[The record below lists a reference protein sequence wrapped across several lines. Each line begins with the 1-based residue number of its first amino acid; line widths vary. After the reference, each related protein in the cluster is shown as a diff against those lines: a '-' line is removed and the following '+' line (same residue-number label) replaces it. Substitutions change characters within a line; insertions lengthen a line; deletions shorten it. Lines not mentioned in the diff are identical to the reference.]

1 MRRALAVT
9 TATLVLVALTA
20 CSGPAAPRYD
30 QNKTLTVAA
39 PDLVA
44 LKQHSDVPNCPS
56 VPGDSVTG
64 GMPSV
69 TVPCL
74 GGGRPVD
81 VAGLRGPMI
90 VNFWAS
96 WCGSCR
102 DEMPALAAYAKS
114 QSVVKV
120 VGIDFLD
127 SQPAA
132 ALKLA
137 TRSKVAY
144 PLVAD
149 PKGALDRASPLPHIS
164 AMPMT
169 VFLDAQGAIA
179 HVEAAAYTSQA
190 EVAAAAQKYL
200 GAGG

>member
-1 MRRALAVT
+1 MRRTLAVAASALALAVT
-9 TATLVLVALTA
+9 AA
-20 CSGPAAPRYD
+20 CSHPAAPTYD
-30 QNKTLTVAA
+30 EDKSLTVAA

-44 LKQHSDVPNCPS
+44 LKKHSHVPDCPR
-56 VPGDSVTG
+56 VDPRPAPG

-74 GGGRPVD
+74 GGGRAVD
-81 VAGLRGPMI
+81 MAGLRGPMI

-96 WCGSCR
+96 WCGACR
-102 DEMPALAAYAKS
+102 DEMPALAAYARN
-114 QSVVKV
+114 QSAVKV
-120 VGIDFLD
+120 VGVDFLD
-127 SQPAA
+127 SQPGA
-132 ALKLA
+132 ALGLA

-149 PKGALDRASPLPHIS
+149 PKGALDRAKPLPHIS

-169 VFLDAQGAIA
+169 VFLDAHGAIA
-179 HVEAAAYTSQA
+179 HVEAAAYTSEA

>member
-1 MRRALAVT
+1 MRRATGVTVLAV
-9 TATLVLVALTA
+9 AMAALTA
-20 CSGPAAPRYD
+20 CSGHSQTSYQGD
-30 QNKTLTVAA
+30 QTLTVPA

-44 LKQHSDVPNCPS
+44 IKKHSDIPNCPQTPAGS
-56 VPGDSVTG
+56 VDG
-64 GMPSV
+64 GMPAV

-96 WCGSCR
+96 WCGACR

-114 QSVVKV
+114 QSGVKV
-120 VGIDFLD
+120 LGVDYLD
-127 SQPAA
+127 PQAAA
-132 ALKLA
+132 ALDLA
-137 TRSKVAY
+137 KRSGVAY

-149 PKGALDRASPLPHIS
+149 PKGALDDASPLPHIS

-169 VFLDAQGAIA
+169 VFLGADGKIA
-179 HVEAAAYTSQA
+179 HVEAKAYTSRQD
-190 EVAAAAQKYL
+190 VAAAAQQYL
-200 GAGG
+200 GVGG

>member
-1 MRRALAVT
+1 MRRAALVGALVVVLAG
-9 TATLVLVALTA
+9 LTA
-20 CSGPAAPRYD
+20 CSGKQPTTYEGD
-30 QNKTLTVAA
+30 KTLTIPA

-44 LKQHSDVPNCPS
+44 SKKHSDIPNCPKTTAGS
-56 VPGDSVTG
+56 VDG

-81 VAGLRGPMI
+81 VSGLRGPMI

-114 QSVVKV
+114 QSAVQVLGV
-120 VGIDFLD
+120 DFLD
-127 SQPAA
+127 PQAAA
-132 ALKLA
+132 ALDLA
-137 TRSKVAY
+137 KRSKVAY

-149 PKGALDRASPLPHIS
+149 PKGALDGASPLPHIA

-169 VFLDAQGAIA
+169 VFLAADGTIA
-179 HVEAAAYTSQA
+179 HVEAKAYTSRSD
-190 EVAAAAQKYL
+190 VAAAARQYL
-200 GAGG
+200 GVGG

>member
-1 MRRALAVT
+1 M
-9 TATLVLVALTA
+9 LTA
-20 CSGPAAPRYD
+20 CSGHQAPSYD
-30 QNKTLTVAA
+30 GDKTLTVPA

-44 LKQHSDVPNCPS
+44 SKKHSDIPNCPRATAGS
-56 VPGDSVTG
+56 VDG
-64 GMPSV
+64 GLPSV

-102 DEMPALAAYAKS
+102 EEMPALAAFAEH
-114 QSVVKV
+114 QSAVQVLGV
-120 VGIDFLD
+120 DFLD
-127 SQPAA
+127 PQPAA
-132 ALKLA
+132 ALDLA
-137 TRSKVAY
+137 KRSNVAY

-149 PKGALDRASPLPHIS
+149 PKGALDRASPLPHIA

-169 VFLDAQGAIA
+169 VFVDARGAIA
-179 HVEAAAYTSQA
+179 HLEFHAYTS
-190 EVAAAAQKYL
+190 EHDVAAAAQKYL
-200 GAGG
+200 GVGG